1 LLQQTLDEDT
11 ASGRMGRRMNSVFS
25 QYEREAIGDRV
36 RYKIG
41 ELARKGM
48 RAGGWTPP
56 GYVRLKEHYYVLDE
70 KYAPMVKQVFE
81 EAASGRRIVIASI

>member
-1 LLQQTLDEDT
+1 
-11 ASGRMGRRMNSVFS
+11 MNSVFS

-70 KYAPMVKQVFE
+70 K
-81 EAASGRRIVIASI
+81 